1 MSHDRDSHDFLN
13 DDPSAADFADW
24 AEGLTTA
31 QIELQQDLS
40 CLVDGELDEAAAAR
54 VMVQLEDSAEC
65 RSYFEDIQRFARLHK
80 DVADPDRILARIAM
94 LTGTDLTAEAESAD
108 LVHRLAT
115 IFYQL
120 GKAYVLTA
128 IEPEAFAERVFETA
142 VPVETTK
149 IHGRGFVDGVLMRDG
164 QAEAGP
170 ADAGQGA
177 PEAHTRSESG
187 GVDWQGAR
195 HMFNGRLERIE
206 DPLEKG
212 RRLLDQALEV
222 DTTHEE
228 AKVYLAFLYNHE
240 GKALKAADLYKEVF
254 HTAVKE
260 ENRGHAAVQLGR
272 LYKHNDEPDRAL
284 AYWRWVTMSGLAD
297 ADDRFWFVRW
307 NIGSLYTT
315 LRNQERA
322 LYYFRKLLDVHPQ
335 RATDLAYQFASFP
348 DTREEIAA
356 QEGFREALVATCP
369 EIFEDGTLLEGA
381 AS

>member
-1 MSHDRDSHDFLN
+1 MNDRDPQDIDSEF
-13 DDPSAADFADW
+13 SDW
-24 AEGLTTA
+24 EGGLTTA
-31 QIELQQDLS
+31 QTALQQDLS

-54 VMVQLEDSAEC
+54 VMVQLEDSTEC
-65 RSYFEDIQRFARLHK
+65 REYFDDIQRFARLHR
-80 DVADPDRILARIAM
+80 DLAEPDRILVRIAM
-94 LTGTDLTAEAESAD
+94 LTGADLTAEAESAD

-120 GKAYVLTA
+120 GKAYALTA

-142 VPVETTK
+142 VPVEATK
-149 IHGRGFVDGVLMRDG
+149 TRGRGFVDGVLLRDD
-164 QAEAGP
+164 EE
-170 ADAGQGA
+170 D
-177 PEAHTRSESG
+177 ESSSRVAS
-187 GVDWQGAR
+187 VDWQGAR
-195 HMFNGRLERIE
+195 HMLNGRLERIE

-212 RRLLDQALEV
+212 QRLLDQALAV
-222 DTTHEE
+222 DPSHEE
-228 AKVYLAFLYNHE
+228 AKIYLAFLHNHK
-240 GKALKAADLYKEVF
+240 GKTLKAAELYKEVF

-272 LYKHNDEPDRAL
+272 LYKHNDEPRRAL

-335 RATDLAYQFASFP
+335 HATDLAYQFASFP
-348 DTREEIAA
+348 ETRDEIAA
-356 QEGFREALVATCP
+356 QAGFSEALIATCP

-381 AS
+381 AG